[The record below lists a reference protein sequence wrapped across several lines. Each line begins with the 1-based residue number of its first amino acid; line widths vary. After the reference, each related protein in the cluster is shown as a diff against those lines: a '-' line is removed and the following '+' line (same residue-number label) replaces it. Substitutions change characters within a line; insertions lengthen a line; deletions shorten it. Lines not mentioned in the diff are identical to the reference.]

1 MQHALLLAT
10 NANGALLLIW
20 LLDTSG
26 IPGRYRVLA
35 PRLLP
40 HLARL
45 CTHKLASLTVLKLIN
60 QRQEPDARSLILES
74 LFFSS
79 TTTVID
85 EILHDQVHGV
95 SLVQKI
101 LSSSYIEL
109 RERQR
114 IAERV
119 KQLLQKLKLQ
129 HVQGYKRLMEEINM
143 VMVDSAPGAS
153 LGVPPPTNHPF
164 TISPSL
170 AAALHAKYMNP
181 AASLAVEENGAIG
194 AVYSTTDEQQ
204 QQQAAAMMANFYAA
218 AAATNSIPPIHQQQM
233 ASVMNHYQHVEQN
246 QQQQEEEQ

>member
-60 QRQEPDARSLILES
+60 QRQEPDARSLILEA
-74 LFFSS
+74 LFFNS
-79 TTTVID
+79 TTIVVD

-101 LSSSYIEL
+101 LSSSYIDL

-119 KQLLQKLKLQ
+119 KQLLCKLKLQ

-153 LGVPPPTNHPF
+153 LGVPPPNHQF
-164 TISPSL
+164 SISPSL
-170 AAALHAKYMNP
+170 AAALHAKYMT
-181 AASLAVEENGAIG
+181 EEGG
-194 AVYSTTDEQQ
+194 DE
-204 QQQAAAMMANFYAA
+204 QQAAAMMANFYAA
-218 AAATNSIPPIHQQQM
+218 AAA
-233 ASVMNHYQHVEQN
+233 EL
-246 QQQQEEEQ
+246 EK

>member
-1 MQHALLLAT
+1 MAASLVQHALLLAT

-74 LFFSS
+74 LFFSP
-79 TTTVID
+79 TTVVVD

-101 LSSSYIEL
+101 LSSSYIDL

-119 KQLLQKLKLQ
+119 KQLLCKLKLQ

-153 LGVPPPTNHPF
+153 LGVPPPNHQF
-164 TISPSL
+164 SISPSL
-170 AAALHAKYMNP
+170 AAALHAKYMT
-181 AASLAVEENGAIG
+181 EEG
-194 AVYSTTDEQQ
+194 DE
-204 QQQAAAMMANFYAA
+204 QQAAAMMANFYAA
-218 AAATNSIPPIHQQQM
+218 AAA
-233 ASVMNHYQHVEQN
+233 EL
-246 QQQQEEEQ
+246 EK

>member
-26 IPGRYRVLA
+26 IPGRYHVLA

-40 HLARL
+40 HLSRL

-60 QRQEPDARSLILES
+60 QRQEPEARTLILEA
-74 LFFSS
+74 LFFNNASHE
-79 TTTVID
+79 VID
-85 EILHDQVHGV
+85 DVLHDQVHGV

-114 IAERV
+114 IADRV
-119 KQLLQKLKLQ
+119 KQLLGKLKLQ

-153 LGVPPPTNHPF
+153 LGVALPGQF
-164 TISPSL
+164 SISPGF
-170 AAALHAKYMNP
+170 AAALQSKYRVTTGDGSDESSTENP
-181 AASLAVEENGAIG
+181 TS
-194 AVYSTTDEQQ
+194 
-204 QQQAAAMMANFYAA
+204 AMMVNFYAA
-218 AAATNSIPPIHQQQM
+218 FAAATGTTSTPPP
-233 ASVMNHYQHVEQN
+233 N
-246 QQQQEEEQ
+246 QDQ

>member
-60 QRQEPDARSLILES
+60 QRQEPDARSLLLET
-74 LFFSS
+74 LFFSP
-79 TTTVID
+79 TTVVVD

-101 LSSSYIEL
+101 LSSSYIDL
-109 RERQR
+109 RERQK

-119 KQLLQKLKLQ
+119 KQLLHKLKLQ

-143 VMVDSAPGAS
+143 VIVDSAPGAS
-153 LGVPPPTNHPF
+153 LGVAPPTNFSINP
-164 TISPSL
+164 TL
-170 AAALHAKYMNP
+170 AAALHAT
-181 AASLAVEENGAIG
+181 
-194 AVYSTTDEQQ
+194 YSEGGDD
-204 QQQAAAMMANFYAA
+204 MMANYYAA
-218 AAATNSIPPIHQQQM
+218 AAA
-233 ASVMNHYQHVEQN
+233 AAAAAAN
-246 QQQQEEEQ
+246 QD

>member
-26 IPGRYRVLA
+26 IPGRYQVLA
-35 PRLLP
+35 PRVLP
-40 HLARL
+40 HLSRL

-60 QRQEPDARSLILES
+60 QRQEPEARTLILEA
-74 LFFSS
+74 LFFNNASHEI
-79 TTTVID
+79 ID
-85 EILHDQVHGV
+85 DVLHDQVHGV

-119 KQLLQKLKLQ
+119 KQLLGKLKLQ

-153 LGVPPPTNHPF
+153 LGVTLPGQF
-164 TISPSL
+164 SISPGL
-170 AAALHAKYMNP
+170 AAALQNKYRIP
-181 AASLAVEENGAIG
+181 TTGDSL
-194 AVYSTTDEQQ
+194 DESSSEDQT
-204 QQQAAAMMANFYAA
+204 AAMMANFYAA
-218 AAATNSIPPIHQQQM
+218 AAAAAAATVNSATTSP
-233 ASVMNHYQHVEQN
+233 N
-246 QQQQEEEQ
+246 QDQ

>member
-40 HLARL
+40 HLSKL

-60 QRQEPDARSLILES
+60 QRQEPEARVLILDA
-74 LFFSS
+74 LFFSTANHTTSS
-79 TTTVID
+79 TSSNSSNSSTHNEVPLLID
-85 EILHDQVHGV
+85 EVLHDQVHGV

-119 KQLLQKLKLQ
+119 KQILCKLKLQ

-143 VMVDSAPGAS
+143 VMMDSTPGAS
-153 LGVPPPTNHPF
+153 LGVTLPGQFSINPN
-164 TISPSL
+164 L
-170 AAALHAKYMNP
+170 AAALQAKYMINDQDG
-181 AASLAVEENGAIG
+181 L
-194 AVYSTTDEQQ
+194 
-204 QQQAAAMMANFYAA
+204 
-218 AAATNSIPPIHQQQM
+218 
-233 ASVMNHYQHVEQN
+233 
-246 QQQQEEEQ
+246 

>member
-26 IPGRYRVLA
+26 MPGRYRVLA

-40 HLARL
+40 HLSKL

-60 QRQEPDARSLILES
+60 QRQEPEARTLILDA

-79 TTTVID
+79 NNSSSSSNSSNSSNNEVPTLID
-85 EILHDQVHGV
+85 EVLHDQVHGV

-119 KQLLQKLKLQ
+119 KQLLCKLKLQ

-143 VMVDSAPGAS
+143 VMVDSTPGAS
-153 LGVPPPTNHPF
+153 LGVTLPGQF
-164 TISPSL
+164 SISPSL
-170 AAALHAKYMNP
+170 AAALQAKYMIGD
-181 AASLAVEENGAIG
+181 EDGANEDQ
-194 AVYSTTDEQQ
+194 T
-204 QQQAAAMMANFYAA
+204 AAMMASFYAA
-218 AAATNSIPPIHQQQM
+218 AAAAAAATTSATNSHTVQLPMYYGDQDETTQQ
-233 ASVMNHYQHVEQN
+233 
-246 QQQQEEEQ
+246 